1 MKIPAV
7 ICHFLLFTFITPVLH
22 GQSFQ
27 KIDSIINGE
36 IAKHTIAGGNAVI
49 IHKGKAVYSR
59 SYGESDITNHIP
71 MRQDAIFRIA
81 SMTKAIV
88 SVGVLQL
95 ASQNKISLDD
105 PIEKYIPAFASQQVA
120 VISGD
125 SFLTVNR
132 NRSVTIRDLLSH
144 QSGISSAD
152 EFPAFRKLFKQ
163 YGLDQS
169 LSMGF
174 ANLKDEVDRIAAMP
188 LVHQPGERFSYGL
201 STNVLGRLIE
211 IVSGMTLKDYLT
223 KNIFRPLKMKDTY
236 FYLPENKRS
245 RLVKVYV
252 SSKAAG
258 DTEMKLTEL
267 DPVQYP
273 VNYPLQKDHGYYSAI
288 GGLVSTT
295 GDYAK
300 FLLSLLHGGRKA
312 ILSQAFRDSL
322 TTNQLGNKTF
332 IFGGV
337 KSLNTFGLGV
347 GLTSKPGMVINNASE
362 GSFFWAG
369 AFNTAYMV
377 DPKRDLITLFYF
389 QKAPFV
395 FGPVL
400 SKLEKTAIGIID
412 GLQIK

>member
-1 MKIPAV
+1 MKILKALCAF
-7 ICHFLLFTFITPVLH
+7 ILFILITPVTK

-27 KIDSIINGE
+27 QIDSIINGE
-36 IAKHTIAGGNAVI
+36 ITKHTIAGGNAVI
-49 IHKGKAVYSR
+49 IHNRKTVFSR
-59 SYGESDITNHIP
+59 SYGEADISSHTA

-88 SVGVLQL
+88 SVAVLQL
-95 ASQNKISLDD
+95 AAQHKIGLDD

-152 EFPAFRKLFKQ
+152 EFPAFRKLFNQ

-169 LSMGF
+169 LNMGF
-174 ANLKDEVDRIAAMP
+174 ANLEEEVNRIAAMP
-188 LVHQPGERFSYGL
+188 LVHQPGARFSYGL

-211 IVSGMTLKDYLT
+211 IVSGLTLKDYLT

-312 ILSQAFRDSL
+312 ILSKDFRDSL

-412 GLQIK
+412 GMK